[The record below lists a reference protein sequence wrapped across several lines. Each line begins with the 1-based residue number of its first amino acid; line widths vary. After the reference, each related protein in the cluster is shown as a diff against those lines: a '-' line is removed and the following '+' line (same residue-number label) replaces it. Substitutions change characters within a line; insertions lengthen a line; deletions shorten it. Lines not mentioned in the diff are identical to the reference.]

1 MPQASILGPLL
12 FNILIND
19 LFLFIE
25 YYILNII
32 CCILQEKNANIR
44 ISRLRH
50 DFAIIS
56 EWFYE
61 NYIVLKASN
70 CHFLTDG
77 FIESFPDFSFNDT
90 TIENVAEEKILG
102 IVNENKVNFKS
113 HSKNICKKANQKLSA
128 FS

>member
-1 MPQASILGPLL
+1 MLYSSG
-12 FNILIND
+12 
-19 LFLFIE
+19 
-25 YYILNII
+25 
-32 CCILQEKNANIR
+32 KNANIR

-61 NYIVLKASN
+61 NYMVLKASN
-70 CHFLTDG
+70 CHFLTVG